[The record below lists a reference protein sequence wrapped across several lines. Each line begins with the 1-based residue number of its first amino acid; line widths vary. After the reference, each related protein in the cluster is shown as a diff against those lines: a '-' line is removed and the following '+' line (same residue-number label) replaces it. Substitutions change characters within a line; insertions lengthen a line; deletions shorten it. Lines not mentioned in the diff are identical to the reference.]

1 MYSEIDYFQFDY
13 YKLLDFLREND
24 LLESTKIN
32 KRNCLLIRLIFSDP
46 IYSDDHFDF
55 SYYELEMHPSNLR
68 YAIDKMR
75 ILSSDI
81 NKGIYN
87 LDSFSGPVFIEIY
100 SYTLKPD
107 GKVSKLLYKTLSCSI
122 CPLASIVKAFVSIVL
137 SSKIFNLICNSLVS
151 SQILH

>member
-32 KRNCLLIRLIFSDP
+32 KRNFLLIRVYSSDP
-46 IYSDDHFDF
+46 IYYEYDNFDF
-55 SYYELEMHPSNLR
+55 NFYELEMHPSNLR

-107 GKVSKLLYKTLSCSI
+107 GKVSKLLYKNILSTLRR
-122 CPLASIVKAFVSIVL
+122 VNYEK
-137 SSKIFNLICNSLVS
+137 KENKK
-151 SQILH
+151 